1 MLRASA
7 RADLATQS
15 DAIVNG
21 SKYHGEIA
29 KANPK
34 NTPATPFSPK
44 KPANMVL
51 EKNMVFFFFSIKLI
65 LCPGFVGGFFL
76 RVFFLLKFDFL
87 FEAPR
92 APRQCSNRDFFPR
105 FF

>member
-1 MLRASA
+1 VLRASA

-21 SKYHGEIA
+21 SKYYGEIA

-34 NTPATPFSPK
+34 STPATPFCPT

-51 EKNMVFFFFSIKLI
+51 EKNVVFIFIF
-65 LCPGFVGGFFL
+65 
-76 RVFFLLKFDFL
+76 
-87 FEAPR
+87 
-92 APRQCSNRDFFPR
+92 N
-105 FF
+105 